1 MSTTSF
7 AVLLGLFS
15 ALFGA
20 LANLLARRAM
30 GFARSRDF
38 LSFNFA
44 VIFLLLAPAAP
55 WLAAVNGGALTWVVL
70 IATAALDGLANFCYF
85 KSFEHGEVVTASS
98 LLALAPLFTLL
109 LQPLWLFA
117 PPAFSLGQAGGV
129 ALITAGTLLL
139 ARSLAGGSAGGA
151 RRTGALVYPLLAA
164 VLFGFSILPARWL
177 LLENRTTPYTF
188 FFLRAGVISLLSA
201 LLWRPRLGWLRPP
214 QAALTAGRA
223 ALVICQW
230 LLMLTA
236 LQMDSPA
243 PVKAVSETTP
253 LFVVLLAVAFLHEKV
268 TLPRGLGA
276 AAITLGIMLLV

>member
-1 MSTTSF
+1 MDSPLIPLAATAR
-7 AVLLGLFS
+7 AVE
-15 ALFGA
+15 AD
-20 LANLLARRAM
+20 LA
-30 GFARSRDF
+30 
-38 LSFNFA
+38 
-44 VIFLLLAPAAP
+44 
-55 WLAAVNGGALTWVVL
+55 WLAALLQRRLDTYFAEKSGNPPLPGESLPPRLVPGSSPYADFVLRHDLGAAERAVM
-70 IATAALDGLANFCYF
+70 
-85 KSFEHGEVVTASS
+85 

-117 PPAFSLGQAGGV
+117 PPAFSLRQAGGV

-139 ARSLAGGSAGGA
+139 ARSLAGGSTGGT
-151 RRTGALVYPLLAA
+151 RRTGTLVYPLLAA

-188 FFLRAGVISLLSA
+188 FFLRAGVISLLSV

-236 LQMDSPA
+236 LQMGSPA

-276 AAITLGIMLLV
+276 AAVTLGIMLLV